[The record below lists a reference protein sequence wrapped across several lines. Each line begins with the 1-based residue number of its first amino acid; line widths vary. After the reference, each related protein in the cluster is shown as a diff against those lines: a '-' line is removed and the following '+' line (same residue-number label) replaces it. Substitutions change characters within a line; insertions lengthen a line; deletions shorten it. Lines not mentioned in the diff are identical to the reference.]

1 VSQELIFLFFADK
14 SFSIP
19 QIRTLQK
26 RKKKRKKV
34 EAKRKKSK
42 RSGDPPTHAH
52 TYTGHTAARRMSTLS
67 HLTAVRAKQ
76 TKIHIE
82 DMYTQIEKSQ
92 ELETFQAD
100 VSNIQE

>member
-19 QIRTLQK
+19 QIPTPPK

-42 RSGDPPTHAH
+42 RNEDPPTHAH
-52 TYTGHTAARRMSTLS
+52 TCTGHTAARRMSTPS
-67 HLTAVRAKQ
+67 HLTAVRAKR

-82 DMYTQIEKSQ
+82 HMYTQIEKPQ
-92 ELETFQAD
+92 ELETFEAD
-100 VSNIQE
+100 VSYIKE